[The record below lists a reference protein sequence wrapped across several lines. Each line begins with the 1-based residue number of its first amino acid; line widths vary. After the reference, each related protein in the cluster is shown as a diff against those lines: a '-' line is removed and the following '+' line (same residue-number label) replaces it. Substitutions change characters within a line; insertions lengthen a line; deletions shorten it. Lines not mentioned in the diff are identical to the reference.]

1 MIPAA
6 SLKSACLWKYFPNSG
21 QEGEPSGLFSS
32 LVVLLGVTAPT
43 GQVSSRAGMPVPCPV
58 LPHQLLDALE
68 NTRSRDPEPAGIT
81 ARVCEP
87 CGVLRAGRVR
97 ARLPSPCP
105 CPAGSA
111 RAPRSPRAS
120 AAPAEQMVPIFAGG
134 GGGNKARSAA
144 RLQPGSQTRHG
155 AVTSVGTWCP
165 WRAEPRAQQA
175 LAPALPHLSPSFVG
189 FSPPFQIKKPAHR
202 RRGCR

>member
-81 ARVCEP
+81 DGVCEP

-97 ARLPSPCP
+97 ARLPSP
-105 CPAGSA
+105 A
-111 RAPRSPRAS
+111 RAQRALPGLPAPPAPPRPPPNRWCRFSQG
-120 AAPAEQMVPIFAGG
+120 EVEET
-134 GGGNKARSAA
+134 K
-144 RLQPGSQTRHG
+144 PGALRGCS
-155 AVTSVGTWCP
+155 
-165 WRAEPRAQQA
+165 
-175 LAPALPHLSPSFVG
+175 LAPKRDPG
-189 FSPPFQIKKPAHR
+189 R
-202 RRGCR
+202 